1 MRAPARP
8 TARWPWLL
16 MLGASLPA
24 AAALG
29 WAAAARRGRQDRP
42 GHPARPSRSEALA
55 LLGARQPEVRV
66 GAIYALE
73 RAATR
78 SADDHPV
85 VMSVLAAFVREHSHP
100 AQPDVQA
107 ALTVIGRRASD
118 RDREP
123 IDLTGAD
130 IKALL
135 TQQWS
140 GADLARLRLPGADLA
155 GARLARARFRAADL
169 HGAALGGADLTGAD
183 LALADLTGADLA
195 GANLTAADLTGARL
209 AGAYLVGATLTR
221 ATLAGA
227 DLTGALFLHSD
238 AQAAGWTG

>member
-8 TARWPWLL
+8 TARAPARWPWLL

-29 WAAAARRGRQDRP
+29 WAAAARRGRQDHP
-42 GHPARPSRSEALA
+42 GHPARPSRPEALA

-130 IKALL
+130 
-135 TQQWS
+135 
-140 GADLARLRLPGADLA
+140 LARLRLPGADLA

-183 LALADLTGADLA
+183 LAFADLTGADLA

-227 DLTGALFLHSD
+227 DLAGALFLHSD

>member
-42 GHPARPSRSEALA
+42 GHPARPSRPEALA

-130 IKALL
+130 
-135 TQQWS
+135 
-140 GADLARLRLPGADLA
+140 LARLRLPGADLA

-195 GANLTAADLTGARL
+195 GADLTAADLTGARL

-221 ATLAGA
+221 ATLASA

>member
-42 GHPARPSRSEALA
+42 GHPARPSRPEALA

-123 IDLTGAD
+123 IDLT
-130 IKALL
+130 
-135 TQQWS
+135 

-227 DLTGALFLHSD
+227 DLTGALFLRSD

>member
-1 MRAPARP
+1 
-8 TARWPWLL
+8 
-16 MLGASLPA
+16 MLGAGLPA

-29 WAAAARRGRQDRP
+29 WAASAAAARRGREASRP
-42 GHPARPSRSEALA
+42 ANAGGPGKEPEALA
-55 LLGARQPEVRV
+55 LLGASQPEVRV

-107 ALTVIGRRASD
+107 ALTVLGRRASE

-130 IKALL
+130 
-135 TQQWS
+135 
-140 GADLARLRLPGADLA
+140 LARLCLLGADLA

-183 LALADLTGADLA
+183 LAYADLTGADLA

-209 AGAYLVGATLTR
+209 TGAYLVGATLTR
-221 ATLAGA
+221 ATLANA
-227 DLTGALFLHSD
+227 DLTGALFLHTD

>member
-42 GHPARPSRSEALA
+42 GHSAGPSRPEALA

-73 RAATR
+73 RAVTR

-123 IDLTGAD
+123 IDLT
-130 IKALL
+130 
-135 TQQWS
+135 

-195 GANLTAADLTGARL
+195 GADLTAADLTGARL

>member
-1 MRAPARP
+1 MRPSARP

-16 MLGASLPA
+16 MLGAGLPA

-29 WAAAARRGRQDRP
+29 WAASAAAVRRGRGGP
-42 GHPARPSRSEALA
+42 GRREALA
-55 LLGARQPEVRV
+55 LLGAREPEVRV

-78 SADDHPV
+78 SAEEHPV

-107 ALTVIGRRASD
+107 ALTVLGRRASE

-123 IDLTGAD
+123 IDLT
-130 IKALL
+130 
-135 TQQWS
+135 

-169 HGAALGGADLTGAD
+169 HGAVLGGADLTGAD
-183 LALADLTGADLA
+183 LAYADLAGADLA

-209 AGAYLVGATLTR
+209 TGAYLVGATLTR
-221 ATLAGA
+221 ATLADA

-238 AQAAGWTG
+238 AQAAGWAG

>member
-42 GHPARPSRSEALA
+42 GHPARPSRPEALA

-130 IKALL
+130 
-135 TQQWS
+135 
-140 GADLARLRLPGADLA
+140 LARLRLPGADLA

-195 GANLTAADLTGARL
+195 GADLTAADLTGARL

>member
-1 MRAPARP
+1 MRAPARLTARAP
-8 TARWPWLL
+8 ARWPWLL
-16 MLGASLPA
+16 TLGASLPA

-29 WAAAARRGRQDRP
+29 WLAAARRGRQDHP
-42 GHPARPSRSEALA
+42 GHPARPSRPEALA
-55 LLGARQPEVRV
+55 LLSARQPEVRV

-73 RAATR
+73 RAAAR

-85 VMSVLAAFVREHSHP
+85 VMSVLAAFVREHSRP

-130 IKALL
+130 
-135 TQQWS
+135 
-140 GADLARLRLPGADLA
+140 LARLRLPGADLT

-183 LALADLTGADLA
+183 LAFADLTGTDLA

>member
-42 GHPARPSRSEALA
+42 GHPASRPEALA

-107 ALTVIGRRASD
+107 ALTVIGRRARD

-123 IDLTGAD
+123 IDLT
-130 IKALL
+130 
-135 TQQWS
+135 

-183 LALADLTGADLA
+183 LAFADLTGADLA
-195 GANLTAADLTGARL
+195 GADLTAADLTGARL
-209 AGAYLVGATLTR
+209 TGAYLVGATLAR

-227 DLTGALFLHSD
+227 DLAGALFLHSD
-238 AQAAGWTG
+238 ARAAGWTG

>member
-8 TARWPWLL
+8 TARAPARWPWLL

-29 WAAAARRGRQDRP
+29 WAAAARRGRQDHP
-42 GHPARPSRSEALA
+42 GHPARPSRPEALA

-130 IKALL
+130 
-135 TQQWS
+135 
-140 GADLARLRLPGADLA
+140 LARLRLPGADLT

-195 GANLTAADLTGARL
+195 GADLTAADLTGARL

>member
-16 MLGASLPA
+16 TLGASLPA

-42 GHPARPSRSEALA
+42 GHPARPCRPEALA

-78 SADDHPV
+78 SADDHPA

-123 IDLTGAD
+123 IDLT
-130 IKALL
+130 
-135 TQQWS
+135 

-195 GANLTAADLTGARL
+195 GADLTAADLTGARL

-238 AQAAGWTG
+238 AQAAGWSG

>member
-42 GHPARPSRSEALA
+42 GHPARPSRPEALA

-130 IKALL
+130 
-135 TQQWS
+135 
-140 GADLARLRLPGADLA
+140 LARLRLPGADLA

-169 HGAALGGADLTGAD
+169 HDAALGGADLTGAD

-195 GANLTAADLTGARL
+195 GADLTAADLTGARL

>member
-42 GHPARPSRSEALA
+42 GHPARPSRPEALA
-55 LLGARQPEVRV
+55 LLGARQPAVRV

-73 RAATR
+73 RAATH

-123 IDLTGAD
+123 IDLT
-130 IKALL
+130 
-135 TQQWS
+135 

-195 GANLTAADLTGARL
+195 GADLTAADLTGARL

-227 DLTGALFLHSD
+227 DLTGALFLRSD

>member
-16 MLGASLPA
+16 TLGASLPA

-42 GHPARPSRSEALA
+42 GHPARPSRPEALA

-130 IKALL
+130 
-135 TQQWS
+135 
-140 GADLARLRLPGADLA
+140 LARLRLPGADLA

-183 LALADLTGADLA
+183 LAFADLTGADLA
-195 GANLTAADLTGARL
+195 GADLTAADLTGARL

>member
-16 MLGASLPA
+16 MLGAGLPA

-29 WAAAARRGRQDRP
+29 WAASTAAAQRGRGQP
-42 GHPARPSRSEALA
+42 GTEPDALA
-55 LLGARQPEVRV
+55 LLGSSQPEVRV

-73 RAATR
+73 RAAIR
-78 SADDHPV
+78 SAEEHPV

-107 ALTVIGRRASD
+107 ALTVLGRRASE

-123 IDLTGAD
+123 IDLT
-130 IKALL
+130 
-135 TQQWS
+135 
-140 GADLARLRLPGADLA
+140 GADLARLRLPGADLT

-169 HGAALGGADLTGAD
+169 HGAMLGGADLTGAD
-183 LALADLTGADLA
+183 LASADLTGADLA
-195 GANLTAADLTGARL
+195 GANLTGADLTGARL

-221 ATLAGA
+221 ATLANA
-227 DLTGALFLHSD
+227 DLANALFLHKD
-238 AQAAGWTG
+238 ARAAGWTG

>member
-8 TARWPWLL
+8 TARDQARWPWLL
-16 MLGASLPA
+16 TLGASLPA

-42 GHPARPSRSEALA
+42 GHPARPSRPEALA

-73 RAATR
+73 RAAAR

-123 IDLTGAD
+123 IDLT
-130 IKALL
+130 
-135 TQQWS
+135 

-195 GANLTAADLTGARL
+195 GADLTAADLTGARL

-227 DLTGALFLHSD
+227 DLTGALFLHAD
-238 AQAAGWTG
+238 ARAAGWTG

>member
-42 GHPARPSRSEALA
+42 GHPARPSRPEALA

-73 RAATR
+73 RAAAR
-78 SADDHPV
+78 SGDDHPV

-130 IKALL
+130 
-135 TQQWS
+135 
-140 GADLARLRLPGADLA
+140 LARLRLPGAVLA

-195 GANLTAADLTGARL
+195 GADLTAADLTGARL

>member
-29 WAAAARRGRQDRP
+29 WAAAARRGRQDYP
-42 GHPARPSRSEALA
+42 GHPARPSRPEALA

-73 RAATR
+73 RTATR

-123 IDLTGAD
+123 IDLT
-130 IKALL
+130 
-135 TQQWS
+135 

-227 DLTGALFLHSD
+227 DLAGALFLHSD
-238 AQAAGWTG
+238 ARAAGWTG

>member
-42 GHPARPSRSEALA
+42 GHPAGPSRPEALA

-130 IKALL
+130 
-135 TQQWS
+135 
-140 GADLARLRLPGADLA
+140 LARLRLPGADLA

-183 LALADLTGADLA
+183 LAFADLTGADLA

>member
-42 GHPARPSRSEALA
+42 GHPARPSRPEALA
-55 LLGARQPEVRV
+55 LLGASKPEVRV

-73 RAATR
+73 RAAIR
-78 SADDHPV
+78 SAEEHPV

-130 IKALL
+130 
-135 TQQWS
+135 
-140 GADLARLRLPGADLA
+140 LARLRLPGADLA

-183 LALADLTGADLA
+183 LAFADLTGADLA
-195 GANLTAADLTGARL
+195 GADLTAADLTGARL
-209 AGAYLVGATLTR
+209 AGADLVGATLTR

>member
-16 MLGASLPA
+16 MLGAGLPA

-29 WAAAARRGRQDRP
+29 WAASAAARRGVGRP
-42 GHPARPSRSEALA
+42 GKGPEVLA
-55 LLGARQPEVRV
+55 LLGASQPEVRV

-73 RAATR
+73 RAAIR
-78 SADDHPV
+78 SAEEHPV
-85 VMSVLAAFVREHSHP
+85 VMSVLAAFVRGHSHP

-107 ALTVIGRRASD
+107 ALTVLGRRASE

-123 IDLTGAD
+123 IDLT
-130 IKALL
+130 
-135 TQQWS
+135 
-140 GADLARLRLPGADLA
+140 GADLARLRLPGADLT

-169 HGAALGGADLTGAD
+169 HGAMLGGADLTGAD
-183 LALADLTGADLA
+183 LACADLTGADLA
-195 GANLTAADLTGARL
+195 GANLTGADLTGARL

-221 ATLAGA
+221 ATLADA
-227 DLTGALFLHSD
+227 DLADALFLHQD
-238 AQAAGWTG
+238 ARAAGWTG

>member
-1 MRAPARP
+1 MPAPARP
-8 TARWPWLL
+8 AARWPWLL

-29 WAAAARRGRQDRP
+29 WAAARRGRQDRP
-42 GHPARPSRSEALA
+42 GHPARPSRPEALA

-73 RAATR
+73 RVASR

-100 AQPDVQA
+100 AQTDVQA

-123 IDLTGAD
+123 IDLT
-130 IKALL
+130 
-135 TQQWS
+135 

-195 GANLTAADLTGARL
+195 GADLTAADLTGARL

>member
-16 MLGASLPA
+16 TLGASLPA

-42 GHPARPSRSEALA
+42 GHPARPCRPEALA

-130 IKALL
+130 
-135 TQQWS
+135 
-140 GADLARLRLPGADLA
+140 LARLRLPGADLA

-195 GANLTAADLTGARL
+195 GADLTAADLTGARL
-209 AGAYLVGATLTR
+209 AGSYLVGATLTR
-221 ATLAGA
+221 ATLAHA
-227 DLTGALFLHSD
+227 DLTNALFLHRD

>member
-1 MRAPARP
+1 MRPPARP

-16 MLGASLPA
+16 MLGAGLPA

-29 WAAAARRGRQDRP
+29 WAASAAAARRGRKEDSRP
-42 GHPARPSRSEALA
+42 AGAGGPGRHPEALA
-55 LLGARQPEVRV
+55 LLSASQPEVRV

-73 RAATR
+73 HAATR

-107 ALTVIGRRASD
+107 ALTVLGRRASE

-123 IDLTGAD
+123 IDLT
-130 IKALL
+130 
-135 TQQWS
+135 

-169 HGAALGGADLTGAD
+169 HGAVLGGADLTGAD
-183 LALADLTGADLA
+183 LAYADLAGADLA

-209 AGAYLVGATLTR
+209 TGAYLVGATLTR
-221 ATLAGA
+221 ATLADA

-238 AQAAGWTG
+238 AQAAGWAG

>member
-1 MRAPARP
+1 
-8 TARWPWLL
+8 

-42 GHPARPSRSEALA
+42 GHPARPSRPEALA

-73 RAATR
+73 RAAAC

-130 IKALL
+130 
-135 TQQWS
+135 
-140 GADLARLRLPGADLA
+140 
-155 GARLARARFRAADL
+155 
-169 HGAALGGADLTGAD
+169 

-195 GANLTAADLTGARL
+195 GADLTAADLTGARL

>member
-42 GHPARPSRSEALA
+42 GHPARPSRPEALA
-55 LLGARQPEVRV
+55 LLSARQPEVRV

-130 IKALL
+130 
-135 TQQWS
+135 
-140 GADLARLRLPGADLA
+140 LARLRLPGADLA

-183 LALADLTGADLA
+183 LAFADLTGADLA
-195 GANLTAADLTGARL
+195 GADLTAADLTGARL

-227 DLTGALFLHSD
+227 DLAGALFLHSD
-238 AQAAGWTG
+238 ARAAGWTG

>member
-1 MRAPARP
+1 
-8 TARWPWLL
+8 
-16 MLGASLPA
+16 MLGAGLPA

-29 WAAAARRGRQDRP
+29 WAASAAARRGRKEDPRP
-42 GHPARPSRSEALA
+42 AGAGGPGRHPEALA
-55 LLGARQPEVRV
+55 LLSASQPEVRV

-107 ALTVIGRRASD
+107 ALTVLGRRASE

-123 IDLTGAD
+123 IDLT
-130 IKALL
+130 
-135 TQQWS
+135 

-155 GARLARARFRAADL
+155 GARLARTRFRAADL
-169 HGAALGGADLTGAD
+169 HGAVLGGADLTGAD
-183 LALADLTGADLA
+183 LAGADLA
-195 GANLTAADLTGARL
+195 GTNLTAADLTGARL
-209 AGAYLVGATLTR
+209 TGAYLVGATLTR
-221 ATLAGA
+221 ATLADA

-238 AQAAGWTG
+238 AQAAGWAG

>member
-55 LLGARQPEVRV
+55 LLGARQPGVRV

-130 IKALL
+130 
-135 TQQWS
+135 
-140 GADLARLRLPGADLA
+140 LARLRLPGADLA
-155 GARLARARFRAADL
+155 WARLARARFRAADL

-195 GANLTAADLTGARL
+195 GADLTAADLTGARL

>member
-42 GHPARPSRSEALA
+42 GHPARPSRPEALA
-55 LLGARQPEVRV
+55 LLGARQPAVRV

-130 IKALL
+130 
-135 TQQWS
+135 
-140 GADLARLRLPGADLA
+140 LARLRLPGADLA

-195 GANLTAADLTGARL
+195 GADLTAADLTGARL

-227 DLTGALFLHSD
+227 DLTGALFLRSD

>member
-42 GHPARPSRSEALA
+42 GHPARPSRPEALA

-123 IDLTGAD
+123 IDLT
-130 IKALL
+130 
-135 TQQWS
+135 

-227 DLTGALFLHSD
+227 DLAGALFLHSD
-238 AQAAGWTG
+238 ARAAGWTG

>member
-42 GHPARPSRSEALA
+42 GHPARPSRPEALA

-73 RAATR
+73 RAAIR

-130 IKALL
+130 
-135 TQQWS
+135 
-140 GADLARLRLPGADLA
+140 LARLRLPGADLA

-169 HGAALGGADLTGAD
+169 HGATLGGADLTGAD

-195 GANLTAADLTGARL
+195 GADLTAADLTGARL

-221 ATLAGA
+221 ASLAGA

>member
-16 MLGASLPA
+16 TLGASLPA

-42 GHPARPSRSEALA
+42 GHPAGPSRPEALA

-123 IDLTGAD
+123 VDLT
-130 IKALL
+130 
-135 TQQWS
+135 

-183 LALADLTGADLA
+183 LAFADLTGADLA
-195 GANLTAADLTGARL
+195 GADLTAADLTGARL

-227 DLTGALFLHSD
+227 DLAGALFLHSD
-238 AQAAGWTG
+238 ARAAGWTG

>member
-8 TARWPWLL
+8 TARAPARWPWLL
-16 MLGASLPA
+16 TLGASLPA

-42 GHPARPSRSEALA
+42 GHPDRPTRPEALA

-107 ALTVIGRRASD
+107 ALTVIGRRAGD

-123 IDLTGAD
+123 IDLT
-130 IKALL
+130 
-135 TQQWS
+135 

-183 LALADLTGADLA
+183 LAYADLTGADLA

-227 DLTGALFLHSD
+227 DLAGALFLRSD
-238 AQAAGWTG
+238 ARAAGWTG

>member
-8 TARWPWLL
+8 AARWPWLL

-42 GHPARPSRSEALA
+42 GPPARPSRPEALA

-107 ALTVIGRRASD
+107 ALTVIGRRDRD

-130 IKALL
+130 
-135 TQQWS
+135 
-140 GADLARLRLPGADLA
+140 
-155 GARLARARFRAADL
+155 LARARFRAADL

-209 AGAYLVGATLTR
+209 TGAYLVGATLTR
-221 ATLAGA
+221 ATLADA

-238 AQAAGWTG
+238 AQAAGWAG

>member
-29 WAAAARRGRQDRP
+29 WAAAARRGRQYRP
-42 GHPARPSRSEALA
+42 GHPARPSRPEALA

-73 RAATR
+73 RAAIR
-78 SADDHPV
+78 SAEEHPV

-123 IDLTGAD
+123 VDLT
-130 IKALL
+130 
-135 TQQWS
+135 

-195 GANLTAADLTGARL
+195 GADLTAADLTGARL

>member
-8 TARWPWLL
+8 TARAPARWPWLL
-16 MLGASLPA
+16 TLGASLPA

-29 WAAAARRGRQDRP
+29 WAASTAARRGAGRP
-42 GHPARPSRSEALA
+42 GKEPDSLA
-55 LLGARQPEVRV
+55 LLGASQPEVRV

-73 RAATR
+73 RAAIR
-78 SADDHPV
+78 SAEEHPV

-107 ALTVIGRRASD
+107 ALTVLGRRARE

-123 IDLTGAD
+123 IDLT
-130 IKALL
+130 
-135 TQQWS
+135 
-140 GADLARLRLPGADLA
+140 GADLARLRLPGADLT

-169 HGAALGGADLTGAD
+169 HSAMLGGADLTGAD
-183 LALADLTGADLA
+183 LAYADLTGADLA
-195 GANLTAADLTGARL
+195 GANLTGADLTGARL
-209 AGAYLVGATLTR
+209 TGAYLVGATLTR
-221 ATLAGA
+221 ATLAHA
-227 DLTGALFLHSD
+227 DLTNALFLHKD

>member
-16 MLGASLPA
+16 MLGAGLPA

-29 WAAAARRGRQDRP
+29 WAASAAARRGAGRP
-42 GHPARPSRSEALA
+42 GTEPDALA
-55 LLGARQPEVRV
+55 LLGASQPEVRV

-73 RAATR
+73 RAAIR
-78 SADDHPV
+78 SAEEHPV

-130 IKALL
+130 
-135 TQQWS
+135 
-140 GADLARLRLPGADLA
+140 LARLRLPGADLA

-169 HGAALGGADLTGAD
+169 HSAMLGGADLTGAD
-183 LALADLTGADLA
+183 LAYADLTGADLA
-195 GANLTAADLTGARL
+195 GADLTAADLTGARL

-238 AQAAGWTG
+238 ARAAGWTG

>member
-42 GHPARPSRSEALA
+42 GHPARPSRPEALA

-130 IKALL
+130 
-135 TQQWS
+135 
-140 GADLARLRLPGADLA
+140 LARLRLPGADLA

-195 GANLTAADLTGARL
+195 GADLTAADLTGARL

-227 DLTGALFLHSD
+227 DLTGALFLRSD

>member
-16 MLGASLPA
+16 TLGASLPA

-42 GHPARPSRSEALA
+42 GHPARPCRPEALA

-130 IKALL
+130 
-135 TQQWS
+135 
-140 GADLARLRLPGADLA
+140 LARLRLPGADLA

-195 GANLTAADLTGARL
+195 GADLTAADLTGARL

-238 AQAAGWTG
+238 AQAAGWSG

>member
-42 GHPARPSRSEALA
+42 GHPARPSRSGALA

-130 IKALL
+130 
-135 TQQWS
+135 
-140 GADLARLRLPGADLA
+140 LARLRLPGADLA
-155 GARLARARFRAADL
+155 GARLARARIRAADL

-195 GANLTAADLTGARL
+195 GADLTAADLTGARL